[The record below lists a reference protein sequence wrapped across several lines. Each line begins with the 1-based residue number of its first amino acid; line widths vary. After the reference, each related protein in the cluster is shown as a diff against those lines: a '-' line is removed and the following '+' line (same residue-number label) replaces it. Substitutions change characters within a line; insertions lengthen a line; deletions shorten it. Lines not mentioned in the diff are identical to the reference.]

1 MFRIKDVKTQAVA
14 LSIAGMIALSSVV
27 GTGTASANVPPP
39 GGPMVGDYLSYVT
52 PPSTP
57 SPEKREVHPRSL
69 CDDFPRLC
77 DPIYEQ
83 VRRFPGPG
91 QLSEAVTAP
100 KVKSKSETKVEAKTK
115 TKGKA
120 KSRPKVNPKA
130 ISPVPVPTS

>member
-1 MFRIKDVKTQAVA
+1 
-14 LSIAGMIALSSVV
+14 
-27 GTGTASANVPPP
+27 
-39 GGPMVGDYLSYVT
+39 MVGDYLSYVT

-69 CDDFPRLC
+69 CDDFPGLC

-115 TKGKA
+115 AEAKA